1 MTDSFLK
8 KVADKVYQLGD
19 PYYQTYLVR
28 GEKCALVETGLS
40 YTVPKVV
47 TRLAELGISPEEVRY
62 LVITHAHFDHVCG
75 APGLQKAFPEAQ
87 TLASVIAARV
97 VNKENVVANHFKEDR
112 ETVNNLIARGLLPD
126 YDTSFQPPA
135 TVRVDRIMNEGDV
148 IDLGDDCTLA
158 FYMTPGHSP
167 CSMSIYLAEEE
178 VLFPSDCLGYP
189 FSNMDIFTMYLSS
202 YRDYLDSIR
211 KVSGLDTS
219 VLALPHAPAILEK
232 GKVRDFMRHSL
243 EMAQEVHNH
252 IIRSFRNGRS
262 FEDLSLELFKRYY
275 KENWAVQSEENMRI
289 CTDLVVRRSLEA
301 ENITFSK

>member
-1 MTDSFLK
+1 MTESFLK
-8 KVADKVYQLGD
+8 KVADKVYLLGD
-19 PYYQTYLVR
+19 HYYQAYLVR
-28 GEKCALVETGLS
+28 GKKCAIVETGLS
-40 YTVPKVV
+40 YTVPKIVS
-47 TRLAELGISPEEVRY
+47 RLAELGISPEEVQY

-87 TLASVIAARV
+87 TLASAVAARV
-97 VNKENVVANHFKEDR
+97 VSKENVVANHFKEDR
-112 ETVNNLIARGLLPD
+112 ETVNNLIARGLLQD

-148 IDLGDDCTLA
+148 VELGDDCSLT

-202 YRDYLDSIR
+202 YRDYLNSIR
-211 KVSGLDTS
+211 KVTGLDTS
-219 VLALPHAPAILEK
+219 VLALPHAPAILQKEN
-232 GKVRDFMRHSL
+232 VRNFMHHSL
-243 EMAQEVHNH
+243 AIAQEVHHH
-252 IIRSFRNGRS
+252 IIQSYHKGHS

-275 KENWAVQSEENMRI
+275 KENWAVQSEENMRV

-301 ENITFSK
+301 ENIAYTK